1 MGPSNLVYLLAGLGI
16 GVASR
21 SLWQTFS
28 SRLEN
33 SKASEEDGSEIEA
46 CQEKLHQMQL
56 AYQMASEMSKFKEGF
71 LARVSHELR
80 SPINGIIGINQLIT
94 EGLCDSK
101 EEEREFLQEA
111 HHRTQQLLQF
121 IDEMILVAKTEHG
134 REKQEIQPIPLA
146 SIFGEVYKLTH
157 NQAANQNL
165 DLIVVNP
172 EPHIHV
178 LADQR
183 RLRQVL
189 VHLVDSAID
198 QMQEGRIRLWAEPE
212 PSAGVVPI
220 LLEDSRPAS
229 AWSDPVNLLTSS
241 PSRENPDLGQPSFG
255 LTLMAAQILLELM
268 QSSLEV
274 LAVPDT
280 ESQVS
285 RIQCTLPLA
294 RIDDYD

>member
-1 MGPSNLVYLLAGLGI
+1 MGPSNLIYLLAGLGI

-21 SLWQTFS
+21 SLWQTVS

-33 SKASEEDGSEIEA
+33 SKASQGDGSEIEA
-46 CQEKLHQMQL
+46 CQEKLQQMQL

-80 SPINGIIGINQLIT
+80 SPINGIIGIHQLIV

-101 EEEREFLQEA
+101 EEEREFLKQA
-111 HHRTQQLLQF
+111 HHRSQKLIQF
-121 IDEMILVAKTEHG
+121 IDEMVLVAKTEHG

-157 NQAANQNL
+157 NQAANKNL
-165 DLIVVNP
+165 PLRVVNP

-198 QMQEGRIRLWAEPE
+198 QMQEGSIRLWAEPE
-212 PSAGVVPI
+212 PSAGVVRI

-241 PSRENPDLGQPSFG
+241 PWTENPDIGQPSFG
-255 LTLMAAQILLELM
+255 LTLMADKILLELM

-274 LAVPDT
+274 LAVPDRQ
-280 ESQVS
+280 SDVS
-285 RIQCTLPLA
+285 RIQCSLPLA
-294 RIDDYD
+294 SIELQ